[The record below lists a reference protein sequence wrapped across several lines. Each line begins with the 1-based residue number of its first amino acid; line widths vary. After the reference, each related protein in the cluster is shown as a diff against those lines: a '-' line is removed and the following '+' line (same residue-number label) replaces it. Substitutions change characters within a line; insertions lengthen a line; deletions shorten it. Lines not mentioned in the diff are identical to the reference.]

1 MFINILNKKEKSHFH
16 IYLND
21 WEKEIKRNTISEND
35 KVIKTNII
43 IDYQDKSFKNLFK
56 DCECIESINFI
67 KFNRNKFNN
76 MGVTFSY
83 CSSLK
88 DLCLSNFNIDNA
100 TNMGKIFSY
109 CPSLKS
115 INNSNFNTV
124 NVIIMGGMLTGYLSL
139 EDLNISNIN
148 N

>member
-1 MFINILNKKEKSHFH
+1 MNKKEKSYFH
-16 IYLND
+16 IYSND
-21 WEKEIKRNTISEND
+21 GEKEIKRNTISEND

-67 KFNRNKFNN
+67 KFNINKFNN

-115 INNSNFNTV
+115 INISNFNTV
-124 NVIIMGGMLTGYLSL
+124 NVIIMGGMFNGYLSL